1 MIQCFTNLVILT
13 KSTIFQPIQHQN
25 IITFKILFMKIF
37 KFTLILFGILLTLN
51 TNAQESPK
59 SLDGGY
65 ISKFRIS
72 AGVGTANYYGDLIK
86 KSSLFTQTSFSFSAG
101 LSYAFTNKLAARL
114 DVGIQRLQG
123 ADSKSGGAHKSRN
136 LSFKSNVF
144 DFALSGEY
152 TILNLD
158 NFPLSPYVSAGI
170 GVMLFNP
177 YAEDVSGNRQSLS
190 ELGTEGQG
198 LAGYPGMYSTAAL
211 EFPLGIGVK
220 YPINEKITLALD
232 FNYRIT
238 RTDYLDDVS
247 ANRYP
252 DKALL
257 DARNPT
263 TAKFTWRGNEVGQGS
278 YPKNSALPRGNPD
291 NKDGFFTTQLKVSFN
306 L

>member
-1 MIQCFTNLVILT
+1 MR
-13 KSTIFQPIQHQN
+13 
-25 IITFKILFMKIF
+25 IF
-37 KFTLILFGILLTLN
+37 KFTLIALGLLITVD
-51 TNAQESPK
+51 TKAQKSPE
-59 SLDGGY
+59 SLDGNT
-65 ISKFRIS
+65 SKFRIS
-72 AGVGTANYYGDLIK
+72 AGIGTANYYGDLK
-86 KSSLFTQTSFSFSAG
+86 KKNSLFSQTSMSFSAG
-101 LSYAFTNKLAARL
+101 LAYAFTSKIAARL

-144 DFALSGEY
+144 DFSISGEY
-152 TILNLD
+152 TVLSLD
-158 NFPLSPYVSAGI
+158 RFPVTPYVSAGI

-177 YAEDVSGNRQSLS
+177 YTNDASGKRQSLS
-190 ELGTEGQG
+190 QLGTEGQG
-198 LAGYPGMYSTAAL
+198 IAGYSKPYSNAAL

-220 YPINEKITLALD
+220 YPINDKLALALD

-247 ANRYP
+247 SNRYP
-252 DKALL
+252 DKTLL

-263 TAKFTWRGNEVGQGS
+263 TATFTWRGNEVGEGP

-291 NKDGFFTTQLKVSFN
+291 NKDGFFTTQLKVTFN